1 MEFLKLFLK
10 LKIVHLITLFPHLIL
25 AHKINKMKFHQ
36 TLNER
41 LFHTQPDNLFNIDVV
56 VYHDWLEMRQETSP
70 SHPIR
75 SNQDS
80 CNLYR
85 DITLLPT
92 IHSLTRNPWA
102 LFFPALPELHSVA
115 VGVVITSH
123 HFGVKLE
130 HQQRL
135 YGSQLG
141 AQSVDI
147 ISLGSV

>member
-1 MEFLKLFLK
+1 MAFLNLFLK
-10 LKIVHLITLFPHLIL
+10 LKIVHLITLFSHLIL
-25 AHKINKMKFHQ
+25 AHKINKMEFHQ

-41 LFHTQPDNLFNIDVV
+41 LFHTQPDKLFNIDVV

-80 CNLYR
+80 CNLY
-85 DITLLPT
+85 TLLPA
-92 IHSLTRNPWA
+92 IHSLNRNPWA